1 MKAVS
6 VFLLIGVVL
15 RIESIHGAI
24 PPTIQVCRRSN
35 PDISKCITDSVNALR
50 PRLATGKISDEFSI
64 PPLEPLALAS
74 VNMDRGAEFKATFS
88 NLLVNGPSKFQ
99 VDNLKVNLDKLTF
112 DFNIY
117 LPKLSF
123 RGRYDLK
130 IKLLLLNIAGTGD
143 LKGVLENSRARVK
156 LFCERYDK
164 DGKAF
169 MRAKRLAVKIQI
181 EKGQFD
187 MKDLFNG
194 DATLSQVGNQFIND
208 NSRLFLDELTPGLE
222 RSLSETFKNTANE
235 ILKLATM
242 DDIFPA

>member
-1 MKAVS
+1 
-6 VFLLIGVVL
+6 
-15 RIESIHGAI
+15 
-24 PPTIQVCRRSN
+24 
-35 PDISKCITDSVNALR
+35 
-50 PRLATGKISDEFSI
+50 
-64 PPLEPLALAS
+64 
-74 VNMDRGAEFKATFS
+74 
-88 NLLVNGPSKFQ
+88 
-99 VDNLKVNLDKLTF
+99 
-112 DFNIY
+112 
-117 LPKLSF
+117 
-123 RGRYDLK
+123 
-130 IKLLLLNIAGTGD
+130 
-143 LKGVLENSRARVK
+143 
-156 LFCERYDK
+156 
-164 DGKAF
+164 